1 MSNER
6 ARRQGQRMQEAVSQS
21 EKGPCTVGWT
31 ESLWK
36 VTLEDGLIIDG
47 RGDMRVRKLWQNR
60 TRGHD
65 DLHQTRQGRS
75 GERGSDLQ

>member
-6 ARRQGQRMQEAVSQS
+6 GRRQGRRMQEAVSQS

-31 ESLWK
+31 ERPWK
-36 VTLEDGLIIDG
+36 ITLEGGLIIDR
-47 RGDMRVRKLWQNR
+47 RGDMRVRKLWQNW

-65 DLHQTRQGRS
+65 DLHQTIQSRN
-75 GERGSDLQ
+75 GERGSDL